1 MKKFIIQ
8 ILLLITVI
16 IVSTLAIVVAV
27 PHNRQAYLYEYV
39 AKERMLREVPSPRII
54 FVGGSNLAFGLDS
67 GIIADSLG
75 LNVVN
80 YGLHGG
86 LGLKYM
92 IDDVARN
99 LQRGDIVVVAPEY
112 EHFYNAMYGGDA
124 ELSSVLV
131 YSGWKN
137 AGALNVPQLLN
148 ALSGL
153 PLYVR
158 TNLHTPAG
166 EREYSSRN
174 FNAFGDETVHWSLPS
189 EVVTPS
195 PIEGEFD
202 AAFTAYFARKI
213 EEMRREHEVVVLPPV
228 LMSSAYDLNER
239 KIGAV
244 AEALEERGTP
254 FQMPTRSGV
263 LPDSCAYDTQYHMN
277 RTGAERNTYR
287 LLQSLDTLILQTH
300 Q

>member
-39 AKERMLREVPSPRII
+39 AKERMLREVPPPRII

-124 ELSSVLV
+124 ELSSALV

-137 AGALNVPQLLN
+137 AGTLNVPQLLN

-158 TNLHTPAG
+158 ANLHTPVG
-166 EREYSSRN
+166 EREYSARN

-254 FQMPTRSGV
+254 FQMSTRSGV